1 LGKRKINAKAVIK
14 DIKDGFDDVALM
26 DKYELSSDNLQKVFK
41 ELVKNKKISQAELDY
56 RNQLTKVA
64 ANAEDLRE
72 LPRNYPALSVMVY
85 DETDVQQKGVV
96 RDITTEG
103 IGVIGIEA
111 EVGDKRTFIIDMGK
125 LTDFDKFEFEAEC
138 RWVKQANLDGQ
149 CVAGFHITKISD
161 QSRRNLTD
169 LIDGFTLT
177 TDTVR
182 LALS

>member
-1 LGKRKINAKAVIK
+1 MGKRKINAKSVIK
-14 DIKDGFDDVALM
+14 DIKEGLDDIGLRE
-26 DKYELSSDNLQKVFK
+26 KYRLSSEALHKVFR

-64 ANAEDLRE
+64 TDVEDLRE

-111 EVGDKRTFIIDMGK
+111 EIGDKRTFVIDMGK

-138 RWVKQANLDGQ
+138 RWVKRANLDDQ
-149 CVAGFHITKISD
+149 CIAGFHITKISD

>member
-1 LGKRKINAKAVIK
+1 MGKRKISAKTILK
-14 DIKDGFDDVALM
+14 DIKEGLDDWALM
-26 DKYELSSDNLQKVFK
+26 EKYKLSSENLHKVLR
-41 ELVKNKKISQAELDY
+41 ELVKKKKISQGELDY
-56 RNQLTKVA
+56 RNQLGQVA
-64 ANAEDLRE
+64 TDVEDLRE
-72 LPRNYPALSVMVY
+72 LPRNYPALSVTVY
-85 DETDVQQKGVV
+85 DGTDVQQKGVV

-103 IGVIGIEA
+103 IGVIGIDA
-111 EVGDKRTFIIDMGK
+111 DVGDKRTFVIDMGK

-138 RWVKQANLDGQ
+138 RWVKQASLDGQ
-149 CVAGFHITKISD
+149 CIAGFHITSISD